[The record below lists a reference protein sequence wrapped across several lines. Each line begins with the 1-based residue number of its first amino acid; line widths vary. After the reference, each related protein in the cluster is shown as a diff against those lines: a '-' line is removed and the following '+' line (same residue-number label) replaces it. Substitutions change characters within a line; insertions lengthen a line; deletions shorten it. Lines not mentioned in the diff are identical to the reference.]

1 MADSP
6 RSPVRSCTE
15 ADERRLLSR
24 GLSRRRFIG
33 GLLATG
39 IGVAAAGSLGR
50 ARAELPASRSVGVA
64 VVGLGKLSLN
74 EILPAL
80 TQTSLCHLAAVVS
93 GHPEKAARVA
103 AQYGLTPKSIFT
115 YETYERIADNRDV
128 EMVYVVLPN
137 SMHAE
142 YSIRASR
149 AGKHVLCEKPMAVSS
164 TECEQM
170 IAAARAAGRQL
181 AIGYRLHFE
190 PYNAELV
197 RLARNKDL
205 GPIKVIDTAAGFAMG
220 PDVGQWRLNKQL
232 AGGGSL
238 MDMGIYALQAARYI
252 SGEEPTTVSA
262 QQTITD
268 PAKFRGIDETIVFT
282 MKFPSGVIAKCTSSY
297 ATNVNRFEV
306 AAQGGRFGLEPAQ
319 WYRGIKGFRSDGK
332 AFQFPDVNH
341 FVAELDDFA
350 SCIRL
355 GRASRVS
362 GEEGLRDLRIIEAIY
377 RSAEAEREIRLG

>member
-1 MADSP
+1 MFGSAAADANAAA
-6 RSPVRSCTE
+6 RF
-15 ADERRLLSR
+15 
-24 GLSRRRFIG
+24 SRRQFIG
-33 GLLATG
+33 GVIAS
-39 IGVAAAGSLGR
+39 GVGAACAASLGK
-50 ARAELPASRSVGVA
+50 AGASGPVNRQVGVA

-80 TQTSLCHLAAVVS
+80 TQTTQCRLAAVVS

-103 AQYGLTPKSIFT
+103 AQYGLAPGSIFN
-115 YETYERIADNRDV
+115 YENYDRIAENRDV
-128 EMVYVVLPN
+128 EMVYVALPN

-149 AGKHVLCEKPMAVSS
+149 ARKHVLCEKPMAISAA
-164 TECEQM
+164 ECEQM
-170 IAAARAAGRQL
+170 IAAARAASCLL
-181 AIGYRLHFE
+181 AVGYRLRFE
-190 PYNAELV
+190 PYNAELI
-197 RLARNKDL
+197 RLARDREL

-220 PDVGQWRLNKQL
+220 PDVGQWRLNKKL

-268 PAKFRGIDETIVFT
+268 PIKFRDIDETIVFT
-282 MKFPSGVIAKCTSSY
+282 LKFPSGVVAKCTSSY

-306 AAQGGRFGLEPAQ
+306 AAERGRFGLDPAQ

-332 AFQFPDVNH
+332 AFDFPGVNH

-350 SCIRL
+350 SCIRQ
-355 GRASRVS
+355 GRPSRVP

>member
-1 MADSP
+1 MASLP
-6 RSPVRSCTE
+6 RPRNSLELDPDAPPSF
-15 ADERRLLSR
+15 
-24 GLSRRRFIG
+24 SRRSFIG
-33 GLLATG
+33 GVLAS
-39 IGVAAAGSLGR
+39 GVSAACFGSLGR
-50 ARAELPASRSVGVA
+50 ARADGGPSGRSVGVA

-103 AQYGLTPKSIFT
+103 EQYGLPSKNILT
-115 YETYERIADNRDV
+115 YETYDRIAENRDV
-128 EMVYVVLPN
+128 EIVYVVLPN

-164 TECEQM
+164 LECDQM
-170 IAAARAAGRQL
+170 ITAARASGRQL
-181 AIGYRLHFE
+181 AVGYRLRFE
-190 PYNAELV
+190 PYNGELI
-197 RLARNKDL
+197 RLAREREL

-220 PDVGQWRLNKQL
+220 PDVGQWRLNKKL

-252 SGEEPTTVSA
+252 SGEEPTSVSA

-268 PAKFRGIDETIVFT
+268 AAKFRGIDETIVFT
-282 MKFPSGVIAKCTSSY
+282 LKFPSGVVAKCTSSY
-297 ATNVNRFEV
+297 ATVVNRFEV
-306 AAQGGRFGLEPAQ
+306 AAEGGRFGLDPAQ

-332 AFQFPDVNH
+332 PFQFPDVNH

-350 SCIRL
+350 SCVRTGL
-355 GRASRVS
+355 PSRVP
-362 GEEGLRDLRIIEAIY
+362 GEEGLRDLRLIEAIY
-377 RSAEAEREIRLG
+377 RSAETAREIRLV